1 MAKLGQL
8 LVARGWI
15 TVQQLTRALQNQ
27 NVVGG
32 RLGTCLIEMD
42 ALSEETLLKGLS
54 EQLGVPAAEL
64 DDLRMIP
71 EEVRDLIPEKLA
83 RRCRTVPFQVL
94 GGRLDVAMMDP
105 RNLSAQ
111 DEIAFASGKRL
122 KVHVSHEVRIF
133 EALEKYYN
141 EELPS
146 RFGLLLDRLNRARYL
161 WKGNRPDP
169 ARAEPAPEESGLYGP
184 SPRLVAPPPLPD
196 LDLPPTP
203 APRPR
208 VAVPAAL
215 AKPAAAALVQPA
227 PEVRPAPRP
236 APPAARPAAAPPVQP
251 AAPAAAAPEPPPAP
265 VRPVSVALTPEERA
279 ALGTGRQKGRP
290 APPSPESLAEV
301 EEAFQATH
309 DTEDVAVTLIAFLS
323 RTFRR
328 VALFQVA
335 RDRVTAWMANGADID
350 QEAFQRF
357 SIGFDQPSLFLNL
370 RNGSGLHLG
379 PLPPMPAHRE
389 LAQTWGGE
397 LPRDCV
403 MLPIRLRDRLVSV
416 VYADGTSKGVGGID
430 LSQLQRLTAS
440 TTAAFERCI
449 LNKKRGGE
457 SKA

>member
-1 MAKLGQL
+1 
-8 LVARGWI
+8 
-15 TVQQLTRALQNQ
+15 
-27 NVVGG
+27 
-32 RLGTCLIEMD
+32 
-42 ALSEETLLKGLS
+42 
-54 EQLGVPAAEL
+54 
-64 DDLRMIP
+64 
-71 EEVRDLIPEKLA
+71 
-83 RRCRTVPFQVL
+83 
-94 GGRLDVAMMDP
+94 
-105 RNLSAQ
+105 
-111 DEIAFASGKRL
+111 
-122 KVHVSHEVRIF
+122 
-133 EALEKYYN
+133 
-141 EELPS
+141 
-146 RFGLLLDRLNRARYL
+146 
-161 WKGNRPDP
+161 
-169 ARAEPAPEESGLYGP
+169 
-184 SPRLVAPPPLPD
+184 
-196 LDLPPTP
+196 
-203 APRPR
+203 
-208 VAVPAAL
+208 
-215 AKPAAAALVQPA
+215 
-227 PEVRPAPRP
+227 
-236 APPAARPAAAPPVQP
+236 
-251 AAPAAAAPEPPPAP
+251 
-265 VRPVSVALTPEERA
+265 VALTPEERA
-279 ALGTGRQKGRP
+279 ALGTGRKKGRP

-430 LSQLQRLTAS
+430 LPQLQRLTAS